1 MANQVAFGLG
11 AALVFLLI
19 ILSMTPF
26 VKNMFGEYLPNRPYA
41 TEGFFGAG
49 QSCREGG
56 PDGVPCPEGFFC
68 NQSIDASG
76 HRTRNGSCQPIY
88 M

>member
-11 AALVFLLI
+11 AALIFLLI
-19 ILSMTPF
+19 ILSMAPF
-26 VKNMFGEYLPNRPYA
+26 VKSMFGSYLPNRPY
-41 TEGFFGAG
+41 TEGFSAG

-68 NQSIDASG
+68 SRGIDEAG
-76 HRTRNGSCQPIY
+76 HLKRDGTCSPIY
-88 M
+88 V